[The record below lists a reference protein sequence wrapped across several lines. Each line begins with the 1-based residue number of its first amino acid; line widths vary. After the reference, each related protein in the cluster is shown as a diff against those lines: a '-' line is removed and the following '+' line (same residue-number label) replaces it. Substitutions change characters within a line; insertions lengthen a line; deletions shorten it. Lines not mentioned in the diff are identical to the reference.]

1 LYSELQELD
10 AHVLRVAVQVSD
22 KEEAD
27 DEYYPFS
34 LQHLRVVFYILL
46 AGQAMSLLVLLLE
59 MLFWSC
65 ARVR

>member
-1 LYSELQELD
+1 LYSELQALD

-22 KEEAD
+22 KEGTD

-34 LQHLRVVFYILL
+34 LQHLRVVFYMLL